1 MRGTAPTSTPP
12 SQLQALNP
20 GEAIPELIISAKA
33 LEGLLIVLKIMHLP
47 FALMGV
53 KKENTNV
60 DISKLTYFKAFI
72 LMTLR

>member
-12 SQLQALNP
+12 SQLQALNQ
-20 GEAIPELIISAKA
+20 GEAVPELIISAKA

-53 KKENTNV
+53 KKENTIV

-72 LMTLR
+72 LMLR

>member
-12 SQLQALNP
+12 SQLQALNS
-20 GEAIPELIISAKA
+20 ELIISAKA
-33 LEGLLIVLKIMHLP
+33 LEGLLIVLKIMHLL

-72 LMTLR
+72 LMLR

>member
-12 SQLQALNP
+12 SQLQALN
-20 GEAIPELIISAKA
+20 PELIISAKA

-53 KKENTNV
+53 KKENTIV

-72 LMTLR
+72 LMLR

>member
-20 GEAIPELIISAKA
+20 GEAVPELIISAKA
-33 LEGLLIVLKIMHLP
+33 LEGLLIVLKIMHLS

-60 DISKLTYFKAFI
+60 DISKLTYSKAFI
-72 LMTLR
+72 IMLR